1 MPAWLLKQCSVELLP
16 AITSFINS
24 SLETGFV
31 PSDLKVSII
40 RPLLKKDGLDSQK
53 LENYRPV
60 ANLSFMSK
68 ILEKVV
74 TKQLDGFISVAGL
87 HEPYQSAYRR
97 NHSTETALLKV
108 KSDISSAVDSGLV
121 SVLLM
126 LDMSAAFDTVSH
138 TTLISRLESVFG
150 LQGTVLKWF
159 NSYLTGRCQK
169 VVLNGK
175 SSEIAEIGS
184 GVPQGSVLGPRL
196 FTMYTQPLGKII
208 QKHGL
213 CYHQYADDLQLY
225 TSFKLQQDVSNVTAK
240 IENCLVDIN
249 KWLQM
254 NGLMLNSEK
263 TELIMFTTK
272 NKVDSLSSFR
282 IRIGS
287 SFIQPKISVRNLGVT
302 LDSSLSM
309 HNHVSMVTRSCY
321 MHLRNI
327 SRIRSY
333 LTKDTAKSLVHAS
346 VISRLDYANS
356 LMFGISEASLAKL
369 QKVQNYA
376 ARLICGVKIREHIT
390 PYLKQLHWLPVR
402 SRLQY
407 KLLLLVHKAL
417 NGLAPPYILELLK
430 LYVPARNLRSSSGNL
445 LKLPST
451 KTVTYGERQFSY
463 GATEL
468 WNNLPSSFRT
478 MDSLPLFKK
487 TLKTYFFVK
496 AFNMS

>member
-1 MPAWLLKQCSVELLP
+1 MAEHNDLSNHNKIAEIALCDFWNTLANLLLGEQTERVLPECTDSVDLANRFNEFYIRKAENIRQCLSSNKDCVIHNEIQHLDLMQKPKKFLSSFQLESTENICKVLQQSASNSCEHDPMPAWLLKQCSDVLLP

-24 SLETGFV
+24 SLETGF
-31 PSDLKVSII
+31 KVSII

-74 TKQLDGFISVAGL
+74 TKQLDGFISLAGL
-87 HEPYQSAYRR
+87 HEPYQSAYHR

-138 TTLISRLESVFG
+138 TTLISRLESVFE

-213 CYHQYADDLQLY
+213 CYHQYAGTYNCTQ
-225 TSFKLQQDVSNVTAK
+225 VSNF
-240 IENCLVDIN
+240 N
-249 KWLQM
+249 KMFQM
-254 NGLMLNSEK
+254 
-263 TELIMFTTK
+263 
-272 NKVDSLSSFR
+272 
-282 IRIGS
+282 
-287 SFIQPKISVRNLGVT
+287 
-302 LDSSLSM
+302 
-309 HNHVSMVTRSCY
+309 
-321 MHLRNI
+321 
-327 SRIRSY
+327 
-333 LTKDTAKSLVHAS
+333 
-346 VISRLDYANS
+346 
-356 LMFGISEASLAKL
+356 
-369 QKVQNYA
+369 
-376 ARLICGVKIREHIT
+376 
-390 PYLKQLHWLPVR
+390 
-402 SRLQY
+402 
-407 KLLLLVHKAL
+407 
-417 NGLAPPYILELLK
+417 
-430 LYVPARNLRSSSGNL
+430 
-445 LKLPST
+445 
-451 KTVTYGERQFSY
+451 
-463 GATEL
+463 
-468 WNNLPSSFRT
+468 
-478 MDSLPLFKK
+478 
-487 TLKTYFFVK
+487 
-496 AFNMS
+496 